1 MRIWG
6 VLIPPGHL
14 RWAAAGTGVV
24 VLGVLIAV
32 LVNTVG
38 LFDASQ
44 EDVGTKTR
52 ASVLTGVSCAQ
63 AGATETVS
71 FKAGGKD
78 HRARFDGCG
87 HAKGEVVEVTVPTG
101 PLGAGLVVHAADAA
115 VGDSQDGEGLGLL
128 LIVVSGMSGAGYAF
142 LLRRGPRTTR
152 LPNALRM
159 EPRVSNRRGGQ
170 ETSAGGDS
178 HVLHW

>member
-1 MRIWG
+1 VRIWG
-6 VLIPPGHL
+6 VLIPPGYL

-32 LVNTVG
+32 LVSTVG
-38 LFDASQ
+38 LFGASQ
-44 EDVGTKTR
+44 EDQGTKAR
-52 ASVLTGVSCAQ
+52 ATVVSGVPCDR

-71 FKAGGKD
+71 FKVGGKD

-87 HAKGEVVEVTVPTG
+87 HAKGEPVDVTVPSG
-101 PLGAGLVVHAADAA
+101 PLSDDLVVHAADAA

-128 LIVVSGMSGAGYAF
+128 LIVVSGMAGAGYAF

-152 LPNALRM
+152 LPHILRL
-159 EPRVSNRRGGQ
+159 
-170 ETSAGGDS
+170 A
-178 HVLHW
+178 